1 MPLGDSI
8 TQGNTRVNSYRRSL
22 WQLFANAGLR
32 ADFVGSE
39 TDNHEGRPPD
49 PDFDL
54 DHEGHWGWRA
64 DEIDAQIDA
73 WARAHRP
80 DLVLVH
86 LGTNDVFDGEDN
98 ASTIVE
104 LRAIVSKLR
113 AVNPRVSVLLAQI
126 ISVTPAAPNRQILDL
141 NRRIRDLGPLLTTPE
156 SPVVI
161 VDQHTGFDAERDT
174 FDGVHPNAEGEA
186 KMAAAWFAACRALAA
201 RSLGNRL
208 GPQQTLGRLV
218 TRGSDSRQK

>member
-1 MPLGDSI
+1 
-8 TQGNTRVNSYRRSL
+8 
-22 WQLFANAGLR
+22 
-32 ADFVGSE
+32 
-39 TDNHEGRPPD
+39 
-49 PDFDL
+49 
-54 DHEGHWGWRA
+54 
-64 DEIDAQIDA
+64 
-73 WARAHRP
+73 
-80 DLVLVH
+80 
-86 LGTNDVFDGEDN
+86 
-98 ASTIVE
+98 
-104 LRAIVSKLR
+104 
-113 AVNPRVSVLLAQI
+113 
-126 ISVTPAAPNRQILDL
+126 
-141 NRRIRDLGPLLTTPE
+141 LLTTPE